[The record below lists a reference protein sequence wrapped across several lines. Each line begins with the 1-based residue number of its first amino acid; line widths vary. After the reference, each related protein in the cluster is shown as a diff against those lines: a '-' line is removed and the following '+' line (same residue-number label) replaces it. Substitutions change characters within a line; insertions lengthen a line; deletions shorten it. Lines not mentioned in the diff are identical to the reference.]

1 MLLLMCLAPQELI
14 STAASN
20 QQATEEKTLTTSTQ
34 PAHFGKEWATQIHRV
49 KGTRAEVLPFQLLK
63 DILVQQAVLEFILKS
78 SQRLKKHQN

>member
-34 PAHFGKEWATQIHRV
+34 PAHGKEWATQIHRV

-78 SQRLKKHQN
+78 SQRFKKHQN